1 MVSRDY
7 KRNKSR
13 REPFSGWTGLLI
25 GLLIGLGV
33 GFAFYFFEPRTVPAP
48 VDAPPADVVPASAR
62 DAEAA
67 DDAEQYDF
75 YKVLPNYEVVVP
87 EREAVVGQDA
97 ASAPAKPVDRAGA
110 YALQVGSFRQFE
122 EADRV
127 RAQLALQG
135 IESKVQKVSI
145 DNDTRH
151 RVRIGPITDL
161 KELNRIRERLREAE
175 MDVLVIRIG
184 DQ

>member
-7 KRNKSR
+7 KRSKTRPES
-13 REPFSGWTGLLI
+13 FSGWTGLLI

-33 GFAFYFFEPRTVPAP
+33 GFAFYFFEPRTVPTP
-48 VDAPPADVVPASAR
+48 VDAPPADVEPASAR
-62 DAEAA
+62 DAAA
-67 DDAEQYDF
+67 GDDAEQYDF
-75 YKVLPNYEVVVP
+75 YRVLPNYEVVVP
-87 EREAVVGQDA
+87 EREAVVGRDA
-97 ASAPAKPVDRAGA
+97 AAGPAKPVDRAGA
-110 YALQVGSFRQFE
+110 YALQVGSFRRFE

>member
-7 KRNKSR
+7 KRNKAR
-13 REPFSGWTGLLI
+13 REPFSGWTGLVI
-25 GLLIGLGV
+25 GLLVGLGV
-33 GFAFYFFEPRTVPAP
+33 GFAFYFFEPRMLPGPA
-48 VDAPPADVVPASAR
+48 DAPPADAEPASAR
-62 DAEAA
+62 ESAT
-67 DDAEQYDF
+67 DDSTEHYDF

-87 EREAVVGQDA
+87 EREAVVRQDA
-97 ASAPAKPVDRAGA
+97 ASAPSAPVQRAGA

-135 IESKVQKVSI
+135 IESKVQRVSI

-161 KELNRIRERLREAE
+161 RELNRIRDRLREAE

-184 DQ
+184 D